1 MAANDVPGAIC
12 CQSPRTRA
20 NGAPVAQEFPNI
32 PTVRHLFISDL
43 HLDASSPG
51 TVELFLYFAQTAVG
65 ATSLHVLGDLFETWI
80 GDDDPDPVRARICD
94 ALRGLVESGV
104 SLHVMQGNRDFLYGP
119 DFERR
124 TGCTLLADPSV
135 VTLNGER
142 VLLTHG
148 DLLCTGDHAY
158 QELRTTMRDPRFRRR
173 VLALPIEAR
182 QQLAQAARAGSKA
195 HIRAATRQSAAAS
208 QSVAASKS
216 AAGSATPTGPDIM
229 DVDPAAVIAAF
240 EASGTRKMI
249 HGHTH
254 RPANHRY
261 LLGSATAERV
271 VLAAWDE
278 TGEFLEVTPAG
289 WARRTI
295 VVDCAGPAN
304 PSGT

>member
-1 MAANDVPGAIC
+1 MYRG
-12 CQSPRTRA
+12 QSAVNRPEIHA
-20 NGAPVAQEFPNI
+20 NGAPVAPKFPNI
-32 PTVRHLFISDL
+32 PAVRHLFISDL
-43 HLDASSPG
+43 HLDASSPE
-51 TVELFLYFAQTAVG
+51 TVELFLRFVETAAG
-65 ATSLHVLGDLFETWI
+65 ATSLHILGDLFETWI
-80 GDDDPDPVRARICD
+80 GDDDPDPVRARICG

-104 SLHVMQGNRDFLYGP
+104 ALYVMQGNRDFLFGP

-195 HIRAATRQSAAAS
+195 HIRAATSEGVATS
-208 QSVAASKS
+208 QGV
-216 AAGSATPTGPDIM
+216 AGSAAHTGADIM
-229 DVDPAAVIAAF
+229 DVDPAAVLAAF
-240 EASGTRKMI
+240 KASGTLKMI

-254 RPANHRY
+254 RPDNHHY
-261 LLGSATAERV
+261 PLESAVAERV

-278 TGEFLEVTPAG
+278 AGEFLEITPAG

-295 VVDCAGPAN
+295 LAGRADPAS